1 MRIDWKRFA
10 REGAAVGVAA
20 AAILGVLVW
29 SSGGEAETKGAGLKA
44 ELERIEARNRVLRVE
59 NDALKAEL
67 ARLRSDERE
76 SVYHARTEL
85 GMVKPGELVYQ
96 FRSTASEAPPE
107 APGSEGAR
115 QTP

>member
-1 MRIDWKRFA
+1 
-10 REGAAVGVAA
+10 
-20 AAILGVLVW
+20 
-29 SSGGEAETKGAGLKA
+29 
-44 ELERIEARNRVLRVE
+44 
-59 NDALKAEL
+59 LKAEL

>member
-1 MRIDWKRFA
+1 MRIDWKRYA
-10 REGAAVGVAA
+10 REGAAVAVAA
-20 AAILGVLVW
+20 AAIVGVLVW
-29 SSGGEAETKGAGLKA
+29 SSGGEAETRGAGLKA
-44 ELERIEARNRVLRVE
+44 ELERIEARNRVLRNE
-59 NDALKAEL
+59 NDAEI

-76 SVYHARTEL
+76 SVFHARTEL

-107 APGSEGAR
+107 ASASEGAR